1 MTCQKL
7 EEEVLISFFISLEV
21 DLYLDYSPEGV
32 PVAAMV
38 KFRFVIF
45 SSESPKDL

>member
-1 MTCQKL
+1 MFCD
-7 EEEVLISFFISLEV
+7 SDDSH
-21 DLYLDYSPEGV
+21 EGV

-38 KFRFVIF
+38 KFRFAIF